1 MSVCSFHC
9 HNLIFRNSNSRDVI
23 NIITLCVIFISAL
36 TITHGQRSNFTI
48 VGCRFRSLHHVSAQV
63 PLPGSYI
70 RGEWG
75 KITVYQFI
83 AFAAATIIAIFAHL

>member
-1 MSVCSFHC
+1 MGSA
-9 HNLIFRNSNSRDVI
+9 VI
-23 NIITLCVIFISAL
+23 SQFLCPL
-36 TITHGQRSNFTI
+36 
-48 VGCRFRSLHHVSAQV
+48 VGCRFRSSRHVLAHV

-83 AFAAATIIAIFAHL
+83 ASAAAAIVAIFAHL